1 MDFKSNES
9 IKRSDKVYKKLKEL
23 TESLN
28 FNDFNGPLGYDAL
41 YIGKILNIS
50 RSNTSRELNKLL
62 KSGKAI
68 KIKGK
73 PVLYLDRL
81 YFKEKFSYRFTK
93 SVFEDRKDFVNTLT
107 SAGILNRE
115 SFQLSQNNHN
125 KFINAKKIN
134 NKYSESILDNI
145 IGAKSSLKEQI
156 SKAKAAILYPPNGLH
171 TLIIG
176 PTGVGKS
183 TFAEM
188 MYKFGVE
195 AKVFKSNSPFVV
207 FNCADYAQNPQLL
220 MSQLFGHIKGAFTG
234 ADKEKR
240 GLIEEADGGILFL
253 DEIHRMPPEG
263 QEMLFTLID
272 NGKYRRLGETENVRS
287 VKVLIIAAT
296 TENPH
301 SALLHTFLRRIP
313 MVIQL
318 PSLDKRTL
326 IERFLFIYQFFYE
339 EYERL
344 NVPIKL
350 ENDALKAIMLY
361 DCPGNI
367 GQLKSDIKLICARAF
382 LDYIIEEKEMVEVC
396 LSTLPQN
403 AKEGLL
409 KIHNLRDEIVFKE
422 ISNNGD
428 IVFSKNTVGVK
439 DKLNIN
445 FLKSSYS
452 ADDDLYD
459 FIMDNW
465 EKFNRQGMSSE
476 HIRENIEN
484 QIQLYY
490 KNYLYPIEQ
499 DTDGV
504 NRSVLFKFVD
514 PYILTA
520 VEYAFNAV
528 RESFDGVITQK
539 AIYLLSFH
547 IKTMIE
553 RLKVGIAISHPDRES
568 IARSYKS
575 AYSAANVIKERL
587 EEKLN
592 IDIPEDE
599 TAFIAMFLQALQYGK
614 NSSKIGI
621 LVMAHGNSTAS
632 SIAEVTNRL
641 LGTDHVRALDM
652 PLEEKPE
659 VTLNKAIN
667 MIKEIDQGKGV
678 LILVDMGL
686 LRTFSDII
694 TEKTGIKTRTIE
706 MVSTPLVLE
715 ATRKAL
721 TPDMEIDKLV
731 DEIISLHPLLSG
743 DGNASDITSGANNI
757 SLYEKNL
764 KDLLAQTL
772 NFLNPD
778 KVYPVLK
785 GILNDILNEKDK
797 KVEDEIWIKF
807 LFHCACLIERA
818 IRKDYL
824 PNSDLDVIKSRNNG
838 SFQLI
843 KEHFEAVENLF
854 GIEIP
859 DSEYAY
865 VAEMIDTYI
874 DTLELRNM
882 THI

>member
-1 MDFKSNES
+1 M
-9 IKRSDKVYKKLKEL
+9 I
-23 TESLN
+23 
-28 FNDFNGPLGYDAL
+28 
-41 YIGKILNIS
+41 
-50 RSNTSRELNKLL
+50 
-62 KSGKAI
+62 
-68 KIKGK
+68 
-73 PVLYLDRL
+73 
-81 YFKEKFSYRFTK
+81 
-93 SVFEDRKDFVNTLT
+93 
-107 SAGILNRE
+107 
-115 SFQLSQNNHN
+115 
-125 KFINAKKIN
+125 
-134 NKYSESILDNI
+134 
-145 IGAKSSLKEQI
+145 
-156 SKAKAAILYPPNGLH
+156 
-171 TLIIG
+171 
-176 PTGVGKS
+176 
-183 TFAEM
+183 
-188 MYKFGVE
+188 
-195 AKVFKSNSPFVV
+195 
-207 FNCADYAQNPQLL
+207 
-220 MSQLFGHIKGAFTG
+220 
-234 ADKEKR
+234 
-240 GLIEEADGGILFL
+240 
-253 DEIHRMPPEG
+253 
-263 QEMLFTLID
+263 
-272 NGKYRRLGETENVRS
+272 
-287 VKVLIIAAT
+287 
-296 TENPH
+296 
-301 SALLHTFLRRIP
+301 
-313 MVIQL
+313 
-318 PSLDKRTL
+318 
-326 IERFLFIYQFFYE
+326 
-339 EYERL
+339 
-344 NVPIKL
+344 
-350 ENDALKAIMLY
+350 ALKAIMLY

-403 AKEGLL
+403 VKEGLL
-409 KIHNLRDEIVFKE
+409 KIHNLREEIVFRE

-428 IVFSKNTVGVK
+428 IVFNKNTMDVK

-465 EKFNRQGMSSE
+465 EKFNRQGMPSE

-568 IARSYKS
+568 IAKSYKS
-575 AYSAANVIKERL
+575 AYHAANLIKERL

-592 IDIPEDE
+592 IEIPEDE

-659 VTLNKAIN
+659 VTLDKAIN
-667 MIKEIDQGKGV
+667 IIKEIDQGKGV

-721 TPDMEIDKLV
+721 TPDMDIDNLV
-731 DEIISLHPLLSG
+731 DEIVSLHPLLSG
-743 DGNASDITSGANNI
+743 DSTMGDMNSGTTNI

-764 KDLLAQTL
+764 KDLLSQTL

-824 PNSDLDVIKSRNNG
+824 PNSDLDVIKNRNNG

-843 KEHFEAVENLF
+843 KKHFEAVENLF

-874 DTLELRNM
+874 DTLDIRDM

>member
-28 FNDFNGPLGYDAL
+28 FNDFNGHLGYDAL

-568 IARSYKS
+568 IARGYKS

-843 KEHFEAVENLF
+843 KKHFEAVENLF

-874 DTLELRNM
+874 DTLEIRNM

>member
-1 MDFKSNES
+1 MDFKSNET

-28 FNDFNGPLGYDAL
+28 LNDFNSPLGYDAL
-41 YIGKILNIS
+41 YIGKLLNIS
-50 RSNTSRELNKLL
+50 RSNTSRELNRLL

-73 PVLYLDRL
+73 PVLYLDKL

-107 SAGILNRE
+107 SVGILKRE

-382 LDYIIEEKEMVEVC
+382 LDYIIEEKEMVEVS

-499 DTDGV
+499 NTDGV

-592 IDIPEDE
+592 MNIPEDE

-641 LGTDHVRALDM
+641 LGTDHVKALDM

-721 TPDMEIDKLV
+721 TPDMDIDKLV

-743 DGNASDITSGANNI
+743 DGNASDITSDANNI

-807 LFHCACLIERA
+807 LFHCACLIERG

-824 PNSDLDVIKSRNNG
+824 PNNDLDVIKSRKNG

-843 KEHFEAVENLF
+843 KKHFEAVENLF

>member
-1 MDFKSNES
+1 MDFKNSES

-28 FNDFNGPLGYDAL
+28 LNDFNGPLGYDAL
-41 YIGKILNIS
+41 YIGKLLNIS

-73 PVLYLDRL
+73 PVLYLDKL
-81 YFKEKFSYRFTK
+81 YFKENFSYRFTK
-93 SVFEDRKDFVNTLT
+93 SVFEDREDFVNTLT
-107 SAGILNRE
+107 NAGIMKKE
-115 SFQLSQNNHN
+115 AFQINSHNQN
-125 KFINAKKIN
+125 KLINAKKIG

-145 IGAKSSLKEQI
+145 IGAKSSLKEQV

-195 AKVFKSNSPFVV
+195 AKVFKSNSPFVI

-234 ADKEKR
+234 ADREKR

-326 IERFLFIYQFFYE
+326 IERFLFTYQFFYE

-403 AKEGLL
+403 VKEGLL
-409 KIHNLRDEIVFKE
+409 KIHNLREEIVFRE

-428 IVFSKNTVGVK
+428 IVFNKNTMDVK

-465 EKFNRQGMSSE
+465 EKFNRQGMPSE

-568 IARSYKS
+568 IAKSYKS
-575 AYSAANVIKERL
+575 AYHAANLIKERL

-592 IDIPEDE
+592 MEIPEDE

-659 VTLNKAIN
+659 VTLDKAIN
-667 MIKEIDQGKGV
+667 IIKEIDQGKGV

-721 TPDMEIDKLV
+721 TPDMDIDNLV
-731 DEIISLHPLLSG
+731 DEIVSLHPLLSG
-743 DGNASDITSGANNI
+743 DSNMGDMNSGTTNI

-824 PNSDLDVIKSRNNG
+824 PNSDLDVIKNRNNG

-843 KEHFEAVENLF
+843 KKHFEAVENLF

-874 DTLELRNM
+874 DTLDIRDM

>member
-568 IARSYKS
+568 IARGYKS

-659 VTLNKAIN
+659 VTLDKAIN
-667 MIKEIDQGKGV
+667 IIKEIDQGKGV

-721 TPDMEIDKLV
+721 TPDMDIDNLV
-731 DEIISLHPLLSG
+731 DEIVSLHPLLSG
-743 DGNASDITSGANNI
+743 DSNMGDMNSGTTNI

-824 PNSDLDVIKSRNNG
+824 PNSDLDVIKNRNNG

-843 KEHFEAVENLF
+843 KKHFEAVENLF

-874 DTLELRNM
+874 DTLDIRDM

>member
-81 YFKEKFSYRFTK
+81 YFKEKFGYRFTK

-326 IERFLFIYQFFYE
+326 IERFLFTYQFFYE

-403 AKEGLL
+403 VKEGLL
-409 KIHNLRDEIVFKE
+409 KIHNLREEIVFRE

-428 IVFSKNTVGVK
+428 IVFNKNTMDVK

-568 IARSYKS
+568 IAKSYKS
-575 AYSAANVIKERL
+575 AYHAANLIKERL

-592 IDIPEDE
+592 VEIPEDE

-659 VTLNKAIN
+659 VTLDKAIN
-667 MIKEIDQGKGV
+667 IIKEIDQGKGV

-721 TPDMEIDKLV
+721 TPDMDIDNLV
-731 DEIISLHPLLSG
+731 DEIVSLHPLLSG
-743 DGNASDITSGANNI
+743 DSNASDITSGTNNI

-764 KDLLAQTL
+764 KDLLSQTL

-843 KEHFEAVENLF
+843 KKHFEAVENLF

-874 DTLELRNM
+874 DTLDIRDM

>member
-1 MDFKSNES
+1 MDFKNNES

-28 FNDFNGPLGYDAL
+28 LNNFNGPLGYDAL
-41 YIGKILNIS
+41 YIGKLLNIS

-73 PVLYLDRL
+73 PVLYLDKL
-81 YFKEKFSYRFTK
+81 YFKENFSYCFTK

-107 SAGILNRE
+107 NAGIMKKE
-115 SFQLSQNNHN
+115 TFQINSHNQN
-125 KFINAKKIN
+125 KLINAKKIS

-145 IGAKSSLKEQI
+145 IGAKSSLKEQV

-234 ADKEKR
+234 ADREKR

-326 IERFLFIYQFFYE
+326 IERFLFTYQFFYE

-403 AKEGLL
+403 VKEGLL
-409 KIHNLRDEIVFKE
+409 KIHNLREEIVFRE

-428 IVFSKNTVGVK
+428 IVFNKNTIGVK

-568 IARSYKS
+568 IAKSYKS
-575 AYSAANVIKERL
+575 AYHAANLIKERL

-592 IDIPEDE
+592 MEIPEDE

-659 VTLNKAIN
+659 VTLDKAIN
-667 MIKEIDQGKGV
+667 VIKEIDQGKGV

-706 MVSTPLVLE
+706 MVTTPLVLE

-721 TPDMEIDKLV
+721 TPDMDIDKLA
-731 DEIISLHPLLSG
+731 DEIISLHPLLNGDSNMGDINSG
-743 DGNASDITSGANNI
+743 TTNI

-764 KDLLAQTL
+764 RDLLSQTL

-778 KVYPVLK
+778 KVYHVLK
-785 GILNDILNEKDK
+785 GILNDILNEKNK

-824 PNSDLDVIKSRNNG
+824 PNSDLDVIKSRRNG

-843 KEHFEAVENLF
+843 KKHFEAVENLF

-874 DTLELRNM
+874 DTLEIRDM

>member
-1 MDFKSNES
+1 MDFKNSES

-28 FNDFNGPLGYDAL
+28 LNDFNGPLGYDAL
-41 YIGKILNIS
+41 YIGKLLNIS

-73 PVLYLDRL
+73 PVLYLDKL
-81 YFKEKFSYRFTK
+81 YFKENFSYRFTK
-93 SVFEDRKDFVNTLT
+93 SVFEDREDFVNTLT
-107 SAGILNRE
+107 NAGIMKKE
-115 SFQLSQNNHN
+115 AFQINSHNQN
-125 KFINAKKIN
+125 KLINAKKIG

-145 IGAKSSLKEQI
+145 IGAKSSLKEQV

-195 AKVFKSNSPFVV
+195 AKVFKSNSPFVI

-234 ADKEKR
+234 ADREKR

-326 IERFLFIYQFFYE
+326 IERFLFTYQFFYE

-403 AKEGLL
+403 VKEGLL
-409 KIHNLRDEIVFKE
+409 KIHNLREEIVFRE

-428 IVFSKNTVGVK
+428 IVFNKNTMDVK

-465 EKFNRQGMSSE
+465 EKFNRQGMPSE

-568 IARSYKS
+568 IAKSYKS
-575 AYSAANVIKERL
+575 AYHAANLIKERL

-592 IDIPEDE
+592 IEIPEDE

-659 VTLNKAIN
+659 VTLDKAIN
-667 MIKEIDQGKGV
+667 IIKEIDQGKGV

-721 TPDMEIDKLV
+721 TPDMDIDNLV
-731 DEIISLHPLLSG
+731 DEIVSLHPLLSG
-743 DGNASDITSGANNI
+743 DSTMGDMNSGTTNI

-764 KDLLAQTL
+764 KDLLSQTL

-824 PNSDLDVIKSRNNG
+824 PNSDLDVIKNRNNG
-838 SFQLI
+838 SF
-843 KEHFEAVENLF
+843 
-854 GIEIP
+854 
-859 DSEYAY
+859 
-865 VAEMIDTYI
+865 
-874 DTLELRNM
+874 
-882 THI
+882 

>member
-1 MDFKSNES
+1 MDFKNSES

-28 FNDFNGPLGYDAL
+28 LNDFNGPLGYDAL
-41 YIGKILNIS
+41 YIGKLLNIS

-73 PVLYLDRL
+73 PVLYLDKL
-81 YFKEKFSYRFTK
+81 YFKENFSYRFTK
-93 SVFEDRKDFVNTLT
+93 SVFEDREDFVNTLT
-107 SAGILNRE
+107 NAGIMKKE
-115 SFQLSQNNHN
+115 AFQINSHNQN
-125 KFINAKKIN
+125 KLINAKKIG

-145 IGAKSSLKEQI
+145 IGAKSSLKEQV

-195 AKVFKSNSPFVV
+195 AKVFKSNSPFVI

-234 ADKEKR
+234 ADREKR

-326 IERFLFIYQFFYE
+326 IERFLFTYQFFYE

-403 AKEGLL
+403 VKEGLL
-409 KIHNLRDEIVFKE
+409 KIHNLREEIVFRE

-428 IVFSKNTVGVK
+428 IVFNKNTMDVK

-465 EKFNRQGMSSE
+465 EKFNRQGMPSE

-568 IARSYKS
+568 IAKSYKS
-575 AYSAANVIKERL
+575 AYHAANLIKERL

-592 IDIPEDE
+592 IEIPEDE

-659 VTLNKAIN
+659 VTLDKAIN
-667 MIKEIDQGKGV
+667 IIKEIDQGKGV

-721 TPDMEIDKLV
+721 TPDMDIDNLV
-731 DEIISLHPLLSG
+731 DEIVSLHPLLSG
-743 DGNASDITSGANNI
+743 DSTMGDMNSGTTNI

-764 KDLLAQTL
+764 KDLLSQTL

-824 PNSDLDVIKSRNNG
+824 PNSDLDVIKNRNNG

-843 KEHFEAVENLF
+843 KKHFEAVENLF

-874 DTLELRNM
+874 DTLDIRDM